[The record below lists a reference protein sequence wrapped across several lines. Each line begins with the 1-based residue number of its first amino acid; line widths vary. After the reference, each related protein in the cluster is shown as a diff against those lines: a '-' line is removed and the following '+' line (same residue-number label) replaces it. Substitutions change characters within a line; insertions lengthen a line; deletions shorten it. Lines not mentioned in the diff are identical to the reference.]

1 VAVGLDSGDVK
12 IYGTSYSSPA
22 TSTYSPSESSNAK
35 AIAFKSG
42 SHDFVMAG
50 ANGKA
55 YTNNS
60 TSALLSEGNTMR
72 AAAYSADGDYFMV
85 GGEAQKVRVFESSSL
100 T

>member
-1 VAVGLDSGDVK
+1 
-12 IYGTSYSSPA
+12 
-22 TSTYSPSESSNAK
+22 
-35 AIAFKSG
+35 
-42 SHDFVMAG
+42 MAG

-100 T
+100 TEVFNFTDPTDKITNAEFSDDS